1 MKVVERIVQRQLS
14 GYLEQNSLLTD
25 AQHGYR
31 KHRSTETAL
40 HVITDKIFQSMD
52 SGEISILVLLDLS
65 KCFDVVSHP
74 KLLQKLSLYGIHTAW
89 FRSYLSDHTQQ
100 VRLRSADGRDMLS
113 RPGSNSI
120 GVFQGGALSCIL
132 YMLFANDLSLHVP
145 DDVTIVQYADDT
157 QLLVTG
163 KKRDVQQLVNRM
175 EHALSSVYQWFCL
188 NGMKLNAKKTQM
200 LVLGTPAMLRSL
212 QPIAL
217 RFCDTVIPDA
227 RVVKNLGV
235 HLDRHLNFETHV
247 DQLTRKCTGILIAL
261 SHARHVL
268 PRRTLKGI
276 VEALALSIVRYCISV
291 YGSCGTTQLRRVQK
305 IVNFCV
311 RVVTGK
317 RRYDHVTSSRVQ
329 LQWLDAEQL
338 AVYHTVCAL
347 ERILVTC
354 QPEAIVNTIGPR
366 ARQRHGH
373 DTRRADLYTLPAIRT
388 ESGRRRLCYRGVTM
402 LNSVSV
408 EPGTPGFRSA
418 VKRTVGTV
426 NADE

>member
-1 MKVVERIVQRQLS
+1 
-14 GYLEQNSLLTD
+14 
-25 AQHGYR
+25 
-31 KHRSTETAL
+31 
-40 HVITDKIFQSMD
+40 
-52 SGEISILVLLDLS
+52 
-65 KCFDVVSHP
+65 
-74 KLLQKLSLYGIHTAW
+74 
-89 FRSYLSDHTQQ
+89 
-100 VRLRSADGRDMLS
+100 MLS
-113 RPGSNSI
+113 RSGSNSI

-235 HLDRHLNFETHV
+235 YLDRHLNFETHV

-291 YGSCGTTQLRRVQK
+291 YGSCGTTQLRRVQT
-305 IVNFCV
+305 IVNFC
-311 RVVTGK
+311 
-317 RRYDHVTSSRVQ
+317 
-329 LQWLDAEQL
+329 
-338 AVYHTVCAL
+338 VCAL